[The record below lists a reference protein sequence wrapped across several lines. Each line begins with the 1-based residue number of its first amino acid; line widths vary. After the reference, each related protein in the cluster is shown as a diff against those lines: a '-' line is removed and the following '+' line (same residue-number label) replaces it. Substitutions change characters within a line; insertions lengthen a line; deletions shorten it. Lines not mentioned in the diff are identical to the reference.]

1 MRPLALSSLI
11 GLCLAATPALA
22 DSPRTMMLE
31 LHGGAYAPDVDSELS
46 GATPWKDTFGAG
58 SMTML
63 RMHLD
68 YELWQE
74 HGTVAIGAGFGYG
87 WIDGNARNE
96 EGDKTDDKVGFNLMP
111 LQLSLVYRWDWAA
124 VEHGVPL
131 VPYGKVGLTG
141 AIWWATDAK
150 DNISNTRVGDAAREG
165 QGLTLGWHAAVG
177 VMFLLG
183 LGLVEVALALWVLSG
198 ILPVPCA
205 IAQTVLLVALNANGL
220 AWARHIIHDPAG
232 MVVKNIAFLTLAWVA
247 ASLP

>member
-1 MRPLALSSLI
+1 MCPSSLRAKVLSAVAFAVPSLFALI
-11 GLCLAATPALA
+11 ATPALA
-22 DSPRTMMLE
+22 ESPRTMMLE
-31 LHGGAYAPDVDSELS
+31 LHGGGYTPNVDSELS
-46 GATPWKDTFGAG
+46 GATPWKDTFGGG

-68 YELWQE
+68 YELWQA
-74 HGTVAIGAGFGYG
+74 HGTLAIGAGFGYG

-96 EGDKTDDKVGFNLMP
+96 VGDKTDDKVGFNLLP

-150 DNISNTRVGDAAREG
+150 DSISNARVGDAGREG

-177 VMFLLG
+177 VMFLLDVFSESMSIG
-183 LGLVEVALALWVLSG
+183 FDNESGVNNSYIFAEYQHTSLDDFGSGKSLVLSDD
-198 ILPVPCA
+198 
-205 IAQTVLLVALNANGL
+205 ALSFGL
-220 AWARHIIHDPAG
+220 A
-232 MVVKNIAFLTLAWVA
+232 FEF
-247 ASLP
+247 